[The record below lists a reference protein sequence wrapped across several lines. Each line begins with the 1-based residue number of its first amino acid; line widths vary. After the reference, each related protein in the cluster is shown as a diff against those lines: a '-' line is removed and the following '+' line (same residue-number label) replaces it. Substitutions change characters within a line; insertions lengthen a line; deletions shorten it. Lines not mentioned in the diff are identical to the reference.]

1 MSSLTAQS
9 QDQKAFARHDQ
20 ILLPL
25 QQTSGRE
32 LRKEGE
38 FGRRKLARERRRASV
53 NAALGKD
60 PWTECEEYKM
70 LIAHREHKN
79 KWSEITHHL
88 KGKSNNTVKNRFYS
102 IFRRIKGKVQRAD
115 YSFDS
120 KLELLKICY
129 MTSLMQYHLNNPML
143 SPKSKGR
150 RGKDF
155 IYTLIHNLPR
165 EKVQK
170 YEDRLRQLINHKGS
184 MHDLIDELILAHKTS
199 SDAQTVHYTPTKYS
213 PSLESVKDVPKDNL
227 SFPEDPEILEQA
239 QLCESFDESFRLP
252 SLENSSMGELD
263 SSSPAAGLSPSALS
277 QGPAAAAA
285 GASRAACFTDTLD
298 EWDGFNLQRED
309 NEERECLSSL

>member
-1 MSSLTAQS
+1 MSILTVQT
-9 QDQKAFARHDQ
+9 QDQKAFASCGQ
-20 ILLPL
+20 VLLSL
-25 QQTSGRE
+25 QHTGGWG
-32 LRKEGE
+32 LKEG
-38 FGRRKLARERRRASV
+38 GLSGKKLARERRRASV
-53 NAALGKD
+53 NTALGKD
-60 PWTECEEYKM
+60 PWTEREEYDM

-79 KWSEITHHL
+79 RWSEITHHL

-115 YSFDS
+115 FSFDS

-155 IYTLIHNLPR
+155 IYSLIHNLPR

-170 YEDRLRQLINHKGS
+170 YEDRLKQLINHQGS

-199 SDAQTVHYTPTKYS
+199 SDAQTIQYTPTKYS

-227 SFPEDPEILEQA
+227 SFPEDPDILEQV
-239 QLCESFDESFRLP
+239 QLYESFDESFRLP
-252 SLENSSMGELD
+252 SLENSLMSEPE
-263 SSSPAAGLSPSALS
+263 SASPAAGLSPSALS
-277 QGPAAAAA
+277 EGPAAAAA
-285 GASRAACFTDTLD
+285 GASRAACFTDTVD
-298 EWDGFNLQRED
+298 EWNEFILQGGN
-309 NEERECLSSL
+309 NEERESPSNL